1 MSEKKLKP
9 FYDAPKDIQKIIV
22 DVLALETQRLDSNN
36 PRLSGEVVEI
46 VKTLVTEKDLDTDN
60 EESHD
65 NWINIFR

>member
-1 MSEKKLKP
+1 MSEKKLEP

-22 DVLALETQRLDSNN
+22 NVLELEKNRLDSNN
-36 PRLSGEVVEI
+36 PRLSSEVVEI

-65 NWINIFR
+65 N

>member
-1 MSEKKLKP
+1 MSEKKLEP

-22 DVLALETQRLDSNN
+22 DVLELEKNRLDSNN
-36 PRLSGEVVEI
+36 PRLSSEVVEI

-65 NWINIFR
+65 N

>member
-9 FYDAPKDIQKIIV
+9 FYEAPKDIQKIILK
-22 DVLALETQRLDSNN
+22 VLDLEAKRLDSDN

-60 EESHD
+60 EESHE
-65 NWINIFR
+65 N